1 MPTNAS
7 CRGFHLTIF
16 DQTHAEILAI
26 ITTLKTLDYWA
37 MGDHIAPTTGNRH
50 THLYL
55 RFHNSTTFSRIKK
68 LFPTAHIE
76 AAGGNSAQN
85 VDYITNCGAHGDK
98 DTYVAGTFEASAACP
113 PDDKK
118 RVMSSLDVL
127 RALEAG
133 ESPSDII
140 YKSPWLVKIRGKRDI
155 EDLREGMA
163 DDSYGAA
170 PREDLTVTY
179 VQGSTRVGKTYTILQ
194 DHGFRDTCRV
204 IMSEK
209 NPFDIYHGQE
219 TIIFDEFRES
229 VRLEKM
235 LVYLDRLPCKLPARY
250 YDRTAAY
257 THAYVVSNWPFEYQ
271 YAQALKSGCI
281 TQEDYDAWVARFH
294 RVRVYT
300 AYRTYDEYT
309 VEDYFQH
316 LAGHPVTPL
325 VSVSPPVEKPPAV
338 IILPAPTPVL
348 ALPPHIDTTTH
359 DRTHAERP

>member
-1 MPTNAS
+1 MPKKAS

-16 DQTHAEILAI
+16 GQTHAEILEI
-26 ITTLKTLDYWA
+26 ITTLKTLVYWA
-37 MGDHIAPTTGNRH
+37 MGDHIAPTTGTRH

-55 RFHNSTTFSRIKK
+55 RFQNSTTFSRVKK
-68 LFPTAHIE
+68 LFPAAHIE

-98 DTYVAGTFEASAACP
+98 DTYIAGTFVASADSP
-113 PDDKK
+113 PNDKQ
-118 RVMSSLDVL
+118 REMTSLDVL

-133 ESPSDII
+133 ESPSNII
-140 YKSPWLVKIRGKRDI
+140 YKSPSLVKIRGRKDI
-155 EDLREGMA
+155 EDLEEGLL
-163 DDSYGAA
+163 DDLYGAA

-179 VQGSTRVGKTYTILQ
+179 VQGSTRVGKTYTIFQ
-194 DHGFRDTCRV
+194 DHGFRDTCRA

-209 NPFDIYHGQE
+209 YPFDSYHGQE

-229 VRLEKM
+229 AHLDKM

-257 THAYVVSNWPFEYQ
+257 TRAYVVSNWPFECQ
-271 YAQALKSGCI
+271 YAQALENGYI
-281 TQEDYDAWVARFH
+281 TREDYAAWVARFH
-294 RVRVYT
+294 RVRDYT

-309 VEDYFQH
+309 LEDYFQR

-325 VSVSPPVEKPPAV
+325 VSVRPPVEKPPS
-338 IILPAPTPVL
+338 IIVLPASAPAL
-348 ALPPHIDTTTH
+348 ALPPHIDNGN
-359 DRTHAERP
+359 